1 MSNFRKKLPKW
12 KAVSLGD
19 GFHNDGG
26 GGVESKSSSIE
37 LLPPGSQIRHERSNS
52 FSPVWKPVWYT
63 GWHTGVLA
71 CAASATVVLFI
82 NVGLTIYA
90 ATNREYR
97 MEGGVG
103 TLYSGSCDKSRTIG
117 MWLHLGINLLSTILL
132 SGSNYTQQ
140 CLASPTRSEIDAAH
154 ARRRWMDIGV
164 PSLRNLF
171 RIKWERTLLWIAIG
185 VTSIPLHLLYNSA
198 VYNSI
203 GANDFVVTMVTN
215 DYFESGTYSNM
226 TEALLGFY
234 RGAYN
239 ITSWTEK
246 WSPEV
251 QLFNSVLEGY
261 NTNAQGYEDL
271 TPGDC
276 AKLYN
281 TDFISDHRNLFL
293 ITKHSSNSTHKNTLL
308 NIINVKADGVSP
320 NAWICDYHRAPPGS
334 NYYRVGRT
342 CNPSDL
348 VSSVTNGAP
357 WRVQLTTGSVVE
369 IGGCKSERTPK
380 PEKCKVQ
387 FSLGL
392 MVIVI
397 FCNLVKACSMI
408 TAVVRSREPTLVT
421 LGDAVDSFLRIPD
434 SSTIGICFA
443 NRRFIKRE
451 WRRGW
456 RTGPRQWK
464 KKGVQRWWT
473 SVSKT
478 RWLTC
483 IFFCSTTIIVTGVFL
498 RMGIVNDR
506 LYWSTDIKSMWARG
520 FGKVSNGSLVTFG
533 FGNITQAV
541 LLANLPQTVLSF
553 LYLTYNSLF
562 TCMLS
567 GHEWSLFSHHHRT
580 LRVTSPRPGQRSTYW
595 LQIPY
600 TYAIPLMTL
609 SGVLHW
615 LISQSIFLARV
626 DMWDPLGRGIVKKI
640 TTVGYSCIAII
651 FVLTLGVLALLTAA
665 GMGYRR
671 FAAEITTVGSC
682 SAAISAACHALEDR
696 EGIIG
701 KKVRWGDVGIVSNLG
716 VRHLAFSSEGVE
728 KPAVGE
734 VYAGTGRGGNDRL

>member
-19 GFHNDGG
+19 DCQNGGEGG
-26 GGVESKSSSIE
+26 GGSKSSSLE
-37 LLPPGSQIRHERSNS
+37 LLPLGSEIRHERSNAS
-52 FSPVWKPVWYT
+52 ISVWKPVWYT

-71 CAASATVVLFI
+71 CATSAVVVLFI
-82 NVGLTIYA
+82 NIGLTIYA
-90 ATNREYR
+90 ATKSEYK

-117 MWLHLGINLLSTILL
+117 MWMHLGINILSTILL

-140 CLASPTRSEIDAAH
+140 CLAAPTRSEIDAAH

-164 PSLRNLF
+164 PSVRNLF
-171 RIKWERTLLWIAIG
+171 RIKRERTLLWIAIG
-185 VTSIPLHLLYNSA
+185 ITSIPLHLLYNSG

-215 DYFESGTYSNM
+215 DHFEPGAYSNM
-226 TEALLGFY
+226 TEALFGFY
-234 RGAYN
+234 RGYYN
-239 ITSWTEK
+239 ITHWMEQ
-246 WSPEV
+246 WSPET
-251 QLFNSVLEGY
+251 QLFDSVLEGY
-261 NTNAQGYEDL
+261 NTNSQGYEDL
-271 TPGDC
+271 TPSDC

-281 TDFISDHRNLFL
+281 TDFMSNHRNLFL
-293 ITKHSSNSTHKNTLL
+293 ITKHSSNTTHNNTLL
-308 NIINVKADGVSP
+308 NMINVKADGISP
-320 NAWICDYHRAPPGS
+320 NAWICDYYRASPGR
-334 NYYRVGRT
+334 NYYRVGHT

-348 VSSVTNGAP
+348 VSKVTNGLP
-357 WRVQLTTGSVVE
+357 WQVQLPTGSFVE
-369 IGGCKSERTPK
+369 IGGCKSEKTPK

-387 FSLGL
+387 FSLGI
-392 MVIVI
+392 MIVVIC
-397 FCNLVKACSMI
+397 CNFVKACSMI
-408 TAVVRSREPTLVT
+408 MAVVRSREPTLVT

-434 SSTIGICFA
+434 PTTIGICFA

-451 WRRGW
+451 WRHGW
-456 RTGPRQWK
+456 KTGPRQWK
-464 KKGVQRWWT
+464 KKGAQRWWA

-478 RWLTC
+478 RWITC
-483 IFFCSTTIIVTGVFL
+483 NFFCSVTIIVAGVFL
-498 RMGIVNDR
+498 RMGIVNDG
-506 LYWSTDIKSMWARG
+506 LYWSTDIKSIG
-520 FGKVSNGSLVTFG
+520 FGKVSNGSLVTFS
-533 FGNITQAV
+533 FGNITQAI

-567 GHEWSLFSHHHRT
+567 GHEWSLFGHHYRT

-600 TYAIPLMTL
+600 TYAVPLMTL

-615 LISQSIFLARV
+615 LTSQSIFLAKI
-626 DMWDPLGRGIVKKI
+626 DMWDPLGKGIVKTI
-640 TTVGYSCIAII
+640 STVGYSCIAII
-651 FVLTLGVLALLTAA
+651 FVLTLGILALLTAA
-665 GMGYRR
+665 GMGYRQ

-701 KKVRWGDVGIVSNLG
+701 RKVRWGDVGIVSNLG
-716 VRHLAFSSEGVE
+716 VRHLTFSSEGVE
-728 KPAVGE
+728 MPALGE
-734 VYAGTGRGGNDRL
+734 VYAGRGRG